1 MTTALSRLYL
11 PTLLVFL
18 ALDALWLGLV
28 ARGFYRD
35 QIGGLMRP
43 DVNWGAALVFYLI
56 FILGLL
62 VFVVV
67 PSLASGLGRVAL
79 TGAFFGLIT
88 YATYDLT
95 NLATLK
101 GFPLAVAVV
110 DLVWGMVIA
119 MATSCGSWLLARPL
133 GLR

>member
-1 MTTALSRLYL
+1 MPGALTRLYL

-35 QIGGLMRP
+35 QIGALMRP
-43 DVNWGAALVFYLI
+43 DVNWGAALVFYLL
-56 FILGLL
+56 FVLGLL
-62 VFVVV
+62 VFVVL
-67 PSLASGLGRVAL
+67 PSLGATLGRTAL
-79 TGAFFGLIT
+79 MGAFFGLIT

-95 NLATLK
+95 NLATLR
-101 GFPLAVAVV
+101 GFPPVVAVV
-110 DLVWGMVIA
+110 DLVWGTAIA
-119 MATSCGSWLLARPL
+119 AATSCVSWLLARPL

>member
-1 MTTALSRLYL
+1 MPNALTRLYL

-18 ALDALWLGLV
+18 ALDALWLGFV
-28 ARGFYRD
+28 ARGFYRE
-35 QIGGLMRP
+35 QIGALMRP
-43 DVNWGAALVFYLI
+43 DVNWGAALVFYLL
-56 FILGLL
+56 FIAGLL
-62 VFVVV
+62 VFVVI
-67 PSLASGLGRVAL
+67 PSLGATLGRVAL

-101 GFPLAVAVV
+101 GFPTVVALV
-110 DLVWGMVIA
+110 DLLWGAAIA
-119 MATSCGSWLLARPL
+119 TATSCASWLLARPL